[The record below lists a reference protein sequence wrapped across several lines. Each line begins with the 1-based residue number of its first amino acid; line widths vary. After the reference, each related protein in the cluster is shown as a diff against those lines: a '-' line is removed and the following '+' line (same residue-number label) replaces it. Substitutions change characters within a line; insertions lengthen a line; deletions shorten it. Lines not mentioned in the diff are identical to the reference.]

1 MTTNAQQ
8 GDDSMAKIAVVII
21 AGADQKDRVTSG
33 LHVAKRMHDARAE
46 NGIERVEVFLFT
58 GGVRLLEDTL
68 PEASALIKELTEAGI
83 VVGACQN
90 QLQNWK
96 LSDAAAAR
104 HVASEFARDAFSRYA
119 RDGYTVFTF

>member
-1 MTTNAQQ
+1 
-8 GDDSMAKIAVVII
+8 MAKIAVVIV

-68 PEASALIKELTEAGI
+68 PEASALIEELRASGI
-83 VVGACQN
+83 VVGACRN
-90 QLQNWK
+90 QLENWK
-96 LSDAAAAR
+96 LNEAAAAR
-104 HVASEFARDAFSRYA
+104 HVAAEFARDAFSRYA
-119 RDGYTVFTF
+119 REGYTVFTF